1 MRISDWS
8 SDVCSSDLVDAG
20 QWHKAQKPE
29 YNQGAQGKPKALL
42 EIGRL
47 RKFRKAYTGCH
58 LVGSRCHICLKPRSI
73 TAPGGVP
80 ESLAAE
86 AVPVELFNIRSFFE
100 HVQWP
105 EFEQPRRKGG
115 FPLFRPCAALRQNL
129 SQHAPARSIGQEEQV
144 HPGPK
149 T

>member
-58 LVGSRCHICLKPRSI
+58 LVGSRCHICLQPRSI

-80 ESLAAE
+80 ESISGGSRSCRSEEHTSELQSLMRTSY
-86 AVPVELFNIRSFFE
+86 AVYCLT
-100 HVQWP
+100 
-105 EFEQPRRKGG
+105 K
-115 FPLFRPCAALRQNL
+115 
-129 SQHAPARSIGQEEQV
+129 
-144 HPGPK
+144 
-149 T
+149 